1 MAQEKATARKWTLH
15 AWYEQNTRWM
25 DLPAVD
31 GEASI
36 DPEEAQ
42 ASEPHTWT
50 VTYTVGK
57 DVLRGGA
64 HAALEIPDAWSLD
77 LGRPIQMERGIVA
90 APGEG
95 MIGRAALV
103 TVHPS
108 SRSVRTDLAVSAA
121 SRFYIVDVAICEGE
135 LGEGEQLRIVL
146 GDPIGPRLRC
156 QKFAQKA
163 VLAFGVDLRGD
174 GIYRR
179 TRKHPT
185 VRVIGGPPAALRVI
199 GPAAVRKGEPFELT
213 VQAVDAYNLNPASG
227 TEGEVRLSWFNA
239 EGHVPERHTI
249 RASDEGIVKVGGCVL
264 NSGFGYVTAVDEEHA
279 LIGRSPP
286 ICADFAEDTHLYF
299 GEIHGQMYESIGT
312 GDVEEYYQWGRDVER
327 LDFCATANH
336 YGGRFDHGAA
346 AKGDYRFMDRLW
358 PGIVEASNR
367 YYEPGKFVTFVSFE
381 WGNRY
386 GHKNVY
392 YRSDEGPFIY
402 GQSTMSPEELW
413 EQLKDREVLTIPHH
427 PKYCGVTD
435 WSFRNDRMQ
444 RLVEICSAW
453 GISETGGDHSVQRA
467 LAMGHR
473 LGFIG
478 GTDTHYG
485 QPGHGPHGVD
495 EGCGLVAV
503 YAKERTREAIF
514 DALYQR
520 RCYATTGA
528 RMLLDFRVNGHG
540 MGEEI
545 KCEVRSA
552 KCEVRRIEGRAIG
565 TGKIR
570 KVEILR
576 NNEVVHVREGAGFE
590 VRFEWTDREDLR
602 KLAISPTFDG
612 DVPFLFYYCRVTQE
626 DRHIAWSSPIW
637 LSLPSDP

>member
-1 MAQEKATARKWTLH
+1 ME
-15 AWYEQNTRWM
+15 
-25 DLPAVD
+25 LPVAD
-31 GEASI
+31 GEVSI
-36 DPEEAQ
+36 HPQEAQ

-57 DVLRGGA
+57 DVLKAGA
-64 HAALEIPDAWSLD
+64 HVALEIPDGWSLD
-77 LGRPIQMERGIVA
+77 LGRPIQMERMVVA

-103 TVHPS
+103 TVQSS
-108 SRSVRTDLAVSAA
+108 SRNVRTDLAVSAA

-135 LGEGEQLRIVL
+135 LGEGAQLRIVL
-146 GDPIGPRLRC
+146 GDPIGPKLRC

-163 VLAFGVDLRGD
+163 VLAFGVDVCGD

-179 TRKHPT
+179 TRSHPT
-185 VRVIGGPPAALRVI
+185 VRVIGGPADRLRVI
-199 GPAAVRKGEPFELT
+199 GPAAVRKGDPFEVT

-227 TEGEVRLSWFNA
+227 YEGEVRLSWFNA
-239 EGHVPERHTI
+239 EGHVPERHTF
-249 RASDEGIVKVGGCVL
+249 RASDEGIAKVGGCVL
-264 NSGFGYVTAVDEEHA
+264 NRGFGFVTAVDEERA
-279 LIGRSPP
+279 LIGRSAP
-286 ICADFAEDTHLYF
+286 ICADFEGTDLYF

-336 YGGRFDHGAA
+336 YGGRFDYGAA
-346 AKGDYRFMDRLW
+346 AKEDYRFVDRLW

-367 YYEPGKFVTFVSFE
+367 YDIPGEFVTFVSFE

-402 GQSTMSPEELW
+402 GQGETSPEELW
-413 EQLKDREVLTIPHH
+413 ERLRDFEALTIPHH
-427 PKYCGVTD
+427 PKYCGLTD

-453 GISETGGDHSVQRA
+453 GISETGGDRSVQRA

-495 EGCGLVAV
+495 EGSGLAAV

-514 DALYQR
+514 DALYRR

-528 RMLLDFRVNGHG
+528 RMVLDFRVNGHA

-545 KCEVRSA
+545 DCEVQNGKWKMQNRNC
-552 KCEVRRIEGRAIG
+552 KMRKIEGRAIG
-565 TGKIR
+565 TRKIR

-576 NNEVVHVREGAGFE
+576 NNEVVYVREGAGFE

-602 KLAISPTFDG
+602 KLAIPPTFDG

-626 DRHIAWSSPIW
+626 DRHIAWSSPVW
-637 LSLPSDP
+637 LSSP